1 MLYIVF
7 LTLHILIAILL
18 MAVVLLQPGK
28 GGAMSASFGGGGNQ
42 TLFGGRGATTFLAKA
57 TWFLGAGFMIT
68 SLILALAIGRRDT
81 AMQQQRSLLRENP
94 IEAPAAAPPAAGEPS
109 GTSAPA
115 GSGSGN

>member
-7 LTLHILIAILL
+7 LILHVLIAVLL
-18 MAVVLLQPGK
+18 MAVVLLQPGR

-57 TWFLGAGFMIT
+57 TWFLGAAFMVT
-68 SLILALAIGRRDT
+68 SLILALAIGRRDN
-81 AMQQQRSLLRENP
+81 AAQQQRSVLRENP
-94 IEAPAAAPPAAGEPS
+94 IEVPASAPPPAAEPS

-115 GSGSGN
+115 EGGSGN